1 MPGTDLKQYDIAQP
15 RLCENGLANEVVSI
29 VGQKSSGCMR
39 SLLHQL
45 SAFPLINP
53 SPGHASGTNDAGTHG
68 TVISPLRI
76 EARASIIVVAWGPFF
91 RTPKPLLGLVRRQKL
106 GIDPALPAGVLDL
119 DPIPLPAC
127 SCELRAP
134 GGSPDNGRVCGGG
147 RPDVDAGTLQ
157 KDEIRVLRRGCAL
170 GRHSLGRSR
179 GGERSSNIARRNHTG
194 RSGRWLSHSRSR
206 LHLSLG

>member
-1 MPGTDLKQYDIAQP
+1 MAVT
-15 RLCENGLANEVVSI
+15 R
-29 VGQKSSGCMR
+29 MR
-39 SLLHQL
+39 FLRGRPCWL
-45 SAFPLINP
+45 SAARGCGKGPNSPVKNRKRLVRPGNARLAP
-53 SPGHASGTNDAGTHG
+53 SNAGSRNSRDRPRPSWHCTE
-68 TVISPLRI
+68 V
-76 EARASIIVVAWGPFF
+76 WGPFF

-134 GGSPDNGRVCGGG
+134 GGSPENGRVCGGG

-157 KDEIRVLRRGCAL
+157 KDEIRVLRRGGGL
-170 GRHSLGRSR
+170 GRHGLGRSR

>member
-1 MPGTDLKQYDIAQP
+1 MRVAETAGTDCVPAGTA
-15 RLCENGLANEVVSI
+15 EEVWGL
-29 VGQKSSGCMR
+29 SSG
-39 SLLHQL
+39 
-45 SAFPLINP
+45 
-53 SPGHASGTNDAGTHG
+53 
-68 TVISPLRI
+68 LR
-76 EARASIIVVAWGPFF
+76 G
-91 RTPKPLLGLVRRQKL
+91 PLLGLVRRQKL

-134 GGSPDNGRVCGGG
+134 GGSAENGRVCGGG

-157 KDEIRVLRRGCAL
+157 KDEIRVLRRGGGL
-170 GRHSLGRSR
+170 GHHGLGRSG